1 MWSSTKSYFA
11 VSGNLWKSSSSAS
24 HRILKTK
31 TSLWSITRCVFF
43 EVAQNTGNNIRYTR
57 KRKDGTTARTKIW
70 IALERFLCNKLR
82 HLGCDWRTL
91 VKMNGDSVIL
101 FVTTPTRHDPFH
113 LWGRR
118 DFIELHLAFASLPIV
133 KALASTHVEQGPN
146 LFFFLFFLRSYEG
159 LTLYQNDSCGNL

>member
-11 VSGNLWKSSSSAS
+11 VSRNLWKSSSSAS

-31 TSLWSITRCVFF
+31 TSLWSITRCVFL

-101 FVTTPTRHDPFH
+101 FVTTPTRHKGSLSFVCPPHFRSLG
-113 LWGRR
+113 LWPVRMLSR
-118 DFIELHLAFASLPIV
+118 AQTFFS
-133 KALASTHVEQGPN
+133 
-146 LFFFLFFLRSYEG
+146 FFFF
-159 LTLYQNDSCGNL
+159 TL

>member
-11 VSGNLWKSSSSAS
+11 VSRNLWKSSSSAS

-31 TSLWSITRCVFF
+31 TSLWSITRCVFL

-82 HLGCDWRTL
+82 HSWMRLTNAGQNERRFSNTFRYH
-91 VKMNGDSVIL
+91 SHSTQRI
-101 FVTTPTRHDPFH
+101 PFIC
-113 LWGRR
+113 LS
-118 DFIELHLAFASLPIV
+118 ASLPIIR
-133 KALASTHVEQGPN
+133 ALASTHVEQGPN
-146 LFFFLFFLRSYEG
+146 FFFFFFFYALMRG
-159 LTLYQNDSCGNL
+159 